1 MVPTFQHL
9 HAPATLRIAVK
20 GLLTSLRH
28 ILRKHGGTASDPV
41 ALYGL
46 IFSKRRLTSA
56 SVTGENSCRSGT
68 LGKGM
73 VMGRSVGLVGSHT
86 KLAKVSARSESVA
99 LGKFFT
105 RVRPDS

>member
-1 MVPTFQHL
+1 M
-9 HAPATLRIAVK
+9 IAVK

-73 VMGRSVGLVGSHT
+73 GMGNQSVWLDHIQNWRKCLLGQ
-86 KLAKVSARSESVA
+86 KV
-99 LGKFFT
+99 
-105 RVRPDS
+105 